1 MRIILI
7 VLLMTLASKAHSG
20 FCQNKWY
27 ATITDEV
34 RVNSKG
40 ERLTTIG
47 QVLAQERYKYW
58 IDNYPHLKEQ
68 IEGKVWWDGPK
79 ARVLLYTADGHNP
92 NPTFHYK
99 GNRDELTKISG
110 NKFYIS
116 TKERKAFWECS
127 KIRFKI
133 IKSGLDCEADATN
146 RVEMW
151 PLMRGSHQ
159 CFK

>member
-68 IEGKVWWDGPK
+68 IEGKVWWDGPSK
-79 ARVLLYTADGHNP
+79 SGRN
-92 NPTFHYK
+92 NIFHFK
-99 GNRDELTKISG
+99 SNRDELTKISG

>member
-1 MRIILI
+1 MRILLT

-20 FCQNKWY
+20 FCKNKWY

-58 IDNYPHLKEQ
+58 IDKYPNLKEQ
-68 IEGKVWWDGPK
+68 IDGEAWWEGPSNSET
-79 ARVLLYTADGHNP
+79 RNI
-92 NPTFHYK
+92 FHFK
-99 GNRDELTKISG
+99 RNREELTKITG

-133 IKSGLDCEADATN
+133 IKSGFDCEADATD